1 MQKEKKKMTNY
12 RIQLASNFQVVEFNL
27 EIDDDEILSIDDER
41 ISDAVNVVNKLGE
54 VVINTIKSKD
64 NKTTVT
70 TEEMATE
77 KQIALMKKLKVSN
90 PEQYTKQRAREI
102 IKDLTTT
109 S

>member
-1 MQKEKKKMTNY
+1 MTNY
-12 RIQLASNFQVVEFNL
+12 RIQLASNFQVIEFNL
-27 EIDDDEILSIDDER
+27 EIEDDEILSIDDER

-54 VVINTIKSKD
+54 VVINTIKNKD
-64 NKTTVT
+64 SKTTVK

-77 KQIALMKKLKVSN
+77 KQIALMKKLKVPN

-102 IKDLTTT
+102 IKDLTTV

>member
-1 MQKEKKKMTNY
+1 MTNY

-27 EIDDDEILSIDDER
+27 EIDNDEILSINDER

-64 NKTTVT
+64 SKTIVK

-77 KQIALMKKLKVSN
+77 KQIALMKKLKVPN
-90 PEQYTKQRAREI
+90 PEQYTKQCAREI
-102 IKDLTTT
+102 IKDLTTVN
-109 S
+109 

>member
-1 MQKEKKKMTNY
+1 MTNY
-12 RIQLASNFQVVEFNL
+12 RIKLASNFQFIEFIL
-27 EIDDDEILSIDDER
+27 EIEDDEILSIDDER

-54 VVINTIKSKD
+54 VVINTIKNKD
-64 NKTTVT
+64 SKTTVK

-77 KQIALMKKLKVSN
+77 KQIALMKKLKVPN

-102 IKDLTTT
+102 IKDLTTV

>member
-1 MQKEKKKMTNY
+1 MTNY

-27 EIDDDEILSIDDER
+27 EIGDDEILSIDDER
-41 ISDAVNVVNKLGE
+41 IADAVNVVNKLGE
-54 VVINTIKSKD
+54 VVVNTIKTKSD
-64 NKTTVT
+64 NKTTMT

-77 KQIALMKKLKVSN
+77 KQIALMKKLKVPN

-102 IKDLTTT
+102 IKDLTTV